1 MEPGQGPPAPG
12 GSSRACRW
20 VFHAPAGDFRVSRGV
35 FLPSPLAASSLA
47 LVALCRAPRRA
58 PWRAP
63 RPPAC
68 LAGTYF
74 THEAKGA
81 DDAADADTAIINAEG
96 GQNNSEEKKEY
107 FI

>member
-1 MEPGQGPPAPG
+1 MTVVIAIYTETINE
-12 GSSRACRW
+12 SRN
-20 VFHAPAGDFRVSRGV
+20 
-35 FLPSPLAASSLA
+35 LTA
-47 LVALCRAPRRA
+47 LFS
-58 PWRAP
+58 
-63 RPPAC
+63 
-68 LAGTYF
+68 GTYF

>member
-1 MEPGQGPPAPG
+1 MPDIKVRQRAKLEDERPGSCVPSVSVVMSDGT
-12 GSSRACRW
+12 
-20 VFHAPAGDFRVSRGV
+20 HAPLSLPAALFVSFVSR
-35 FLPSPLAASSLA
+35 SLSTT
-47 LVALCRAPRRA
+47 
-58 PWRAP
+58 P
-63 RPPAC
+63 RPPGSHAASAC